1 MTMYFQLLPPPTLCK
16 LAMIM
21 DRGATYTG
29 ACHARAAGMNS
40 YSEQPTRAVA
50 LPSLTFAMSL
60 EKRKHAR
67 PPRSTGGYI
76 AHRRSPPF
84 KRESLGEGKE
94 STMKKKQGGESMRRE
109 GIGVTY
115 GHARTASLAHMKEIL
130 RLALMMSGQ
139 KDARRQALPHSGSG
153 MMQKNRGCHP
163 YNPCRAGK
171 RLTPPL
177 SSLTKKKMKKTGEPH
192 RRRRRHADRRTGT
205 TSGGSR
211 RPELTGL
218 G

>member
-1 MTMYFQLLPPPTLCK
+1 
-16 LAMIM
+16 
-21 DRGATYTG
+21 
-29 ACHARAAGMNS
+29 
-40 YSEQPTRAVA
+40 
-50 LPSLTFAMSL
+50 
-60 EKRKHAR
+60 
-67 PPRSTGGYI
+67 
-76 AHRRSPPF
+76 
-84 KRESLGEGKE
+84 
-94 STMKKKQGGESMRRE
+94 MKKKQREESTRRE
-109 GIGVTY
+109 DIGATY
-115 GHARTASLAHMKEIL
+115 GLAKTASLAHMKEIL

-139 KDARRQALPHSGSG
+139 KDARRQALPRSGSG

-177 SSLTKKKMKKTGEPH
+177 SFLTKKMMKKTGEPH
-192 RRRRRHADRRTGT
+192 RRRRRRHADRRTGT